1 MNEQTTK
8 KPKGSLLTKIIF
20 AFALITF
27 SLVAFRYWKNH
38 FKQPEQVVATQDQNA
53 IDLNDEG
60 YSAQENHED
69 LSDLAINEMRE
80 KGSEFLYQTLLKNQI
95 KLENLDAQIQSL
107 KAELAK
113 YRSQEK
119 ISKMIVAYVD
129 LRGKI
134 FAGKNYNQELRSF
147 EILSAADEILTNR
160 INKLKP
166 SLATLVTKEK
176 LEKNFADIIPE
187 LIFNKTQN
195 SASESFL
202 QKVRRNLSRLVV
214 IRRIDEKNPAEV
226 DAAISR
232 IEKLLK
238 QENYQEALSVALAL
252 DQAYHNIL
260 KSFLDELSAALE
272 VQQIDQEILNYLK
285 SLS

>member
-1 MNEQTTK
+1 MNEQTAK

-20 AFALITF
+20 ILAFIIFCAA
-27 SLVAFRYWKNH
+27 AFHYWQNH
-38 FKQPEQVVATQDQNA
+38 FKQPEKVLPPQDQNA

-60 YSAQENHED
+60 YSAQENHQD
-69 LSDLAINEMRE
+69 LSDLAVDEMRE

-119 ISKMIVAYVD
+119 ISKMIVVYVD

-147 EILSAADEILTNR
+147 EILSAADEVLTSK

-166 SLATLVTKEK
+166 TLALLVTKEK
-176 LEKNFADIIPE
+176 LEKSFADIIPE

-195 SASESFL
+195 ATSESFA

-214 IRRIDEKNPAEV
+214 IRRIDEKNPTEV

-238 QENYQEALSVALAL
+238 QENYQDALSATLAL
-252 DQAYHNIL
+252 DQAYHSIL